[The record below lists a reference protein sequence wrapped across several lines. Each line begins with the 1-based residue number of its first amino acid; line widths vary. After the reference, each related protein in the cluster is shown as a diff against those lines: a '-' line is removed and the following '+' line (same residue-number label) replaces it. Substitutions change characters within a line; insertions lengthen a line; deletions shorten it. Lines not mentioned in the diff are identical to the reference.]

1 VNKKGLITRKTL
13 KSMADITM
21 KEMMTVMVSMMGP
34 IELLAKDENMN
45 DNEATHHMAT
55 KPNPK
60 ADKSRQ
66 STSLSENT

>member
-1 VNKKGLITRKTL
+1 
-13 KSMADITM
+13 M

-60 ADKSRQ
+60 ADKSHQ